1 MMLRLVENFA
11 VTQSFE
17 YIYTD
22 KCGVCKFLL
31 VIHCNYVSN
40 VPGKGITQA
49 SLEMQLQLCPEWT
62 RE

>member
-31 VIHCNYVSN
+31 VFDCNYVSYT
-40 VPGKGITQA
+40 VFKIYIK
-49 SLEMQLQLCPEWT
+49 
-62 RE
+62 